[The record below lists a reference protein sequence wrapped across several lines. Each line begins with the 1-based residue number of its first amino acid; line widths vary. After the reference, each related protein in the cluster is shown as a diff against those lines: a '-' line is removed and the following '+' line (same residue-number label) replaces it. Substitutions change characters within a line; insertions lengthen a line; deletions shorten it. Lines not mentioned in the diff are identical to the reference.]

1 MRRTTVQGARTPAQ
15 LYVLNRFPL
24 IAGRTAKV
32 YSTGGDTYEFIPAS
46 PILTDGLELDEKLLL
61 LGTAT
66 QVGHMRSPCEETR
79 YPAGITD
86 SFLCE
91 SIG

>member
-1 MRRTTVQGARTPAQ
+1 MRRTTVQRARASSVIRTGP
-15 LYVLNRFPL
+15 FPT
-24 IAGRTAKV
+24 IRRSTAKV
-32 YSTGGDTYEFIPAS
+32 YSTGGGTYDFIPAS
-46 PILTDGLELDEKLLL
+46 PILADGLELNEKLLL

-66 QVGHMRSPCEETR
+66 QVGHMRSPCEETC